1 MEKIMKI
8 INIKNNTKYL
18 KEYITLCYLEWSGK
32 EKKLTE
38 YIDYKLRKLKI
49 ENNIILILGLVNHNE
64 LVGFISLLKKDGDC
78 EVKLTPWYATMYVK
92 KEYRGRG
99 YSRILNDALLE
110 KSKKL
115 GYTKVYLKS
124 NLINYYEKF
133 GAIYI
138 KKLEN
143 GESLYYIDL

>member
-8 INIKNNTKYL
+8 INITNNTKYL
-18 KEYITLCYLEWSGK
+18 KKYIALCYLEWSEK
-32 EKKLTE
+32 EKELTE

-49 ENNIILILGLVNHNE
+49 ENNIILILGLVDHNK

>member
-1 MEKIMKI
+1 MKI
-8 INIKNNTKYL
+8 INITNNTRYL
-18 KEYITLCYLEWSGK
+18 KEYIALCYLEWSEK
-32 EKKLTE
+32 EKELTE

-49 ENNIILILGLVNHNE
+49 ENNIILILGLVDHNK

-110 KSKKL
+110 KSKRL

>member
-1 MEKIMKI
+1 MKI
-8 INIKNNTKYL
+8 INITNNTKYL
-18 KEYITLCYLEWSGK
+18 KKYIALCYLEWSEK
-32 EKKLTE
+32 EKELTE

-49 ENNIILILGLVNHNE
+49 ENNIIFILGLVDHNK

-110 KSKKL
+110 KSKRL

>member
-1 MEKIMKI
+1 MEI
-8 INIKNNTKYL
+8 INITNNTKYL
-18 KEYITLCYLEWSGK
+18 KEYIALCYLEWSEK
-32 EKKLTE
+32 EKELTE

-49 ENNIILILGLVNHNE
+49 ENNIILILGLVDHNK

-110 KSKKL
+110 KSKRL

>member
-1 MEKIMKI
+1 MKI
-8 INIKNNTKYL
+8 INITNNTKYL
-18 KEYITLCYLEWSGK
+18 KKYIVLCYLEWSEK

-49 ENNIILILGLVNHNE
+49 ENNIILILGLVDHNK

-110 KSKKL
+110 KSKRL

>member
-1 MEKIMKI
+1 MKI
-8 INIKNNTKYL
+8 INITNNTKYL
-18 KEYITLCYLEWSGK
+18 KEYIALCYLEWSEK
-32 EKKLTE
+32 EKELTE

-49 ENNIILILGLVNHNE
+49 ENNIILILGLVDHNK

-78 EVKLTPWYATMYVK
+78 EVNLTPWYATMYVK

-110 KSKKL
+110 KSKRL

>member
-1 MEKIMKI
+1 MKI
-8 INIKNNTKYL
+8 INITNNTKYL
-18 KEYITLCYLEWSGK
+18 KEYIALCYLEWSEK
-32 EKKLTE
+32 EMELTE

-49 ENNIILILGLVNHNE
+49 ENNIILILGLVDHNK

-110 KSKKL
+110 KSKGL

>member
-1 MEKIMKI
+1 MKI
-8 INIKNNTKYL
+8 INITNNTKYL
-18 KEYITLCYLEWSGK
+18 KKYIALCYLEWSEK

-49 ENNIILILGLVNHNE
+49 ENNIILILGLVDHNK

-110 KSKKL
+110 KSKRL

>member
-1 MEKIMKI
+1 MKI
-8 INIKNNTKYL
+8 INITNNTKYL
-18 KEYITLCYLEWSGK
+18 KEYIALCYLEWSEK
-32 EKKLTE
+32 EKELTE

-49 ENNIILILGLVNHNE
+49 ENNIILILGLVDHNK

-92 KEYRGRG
+92 KEYRGRD

-110 KSKKL
+110 KSKRL

>member
-8 INIKNNTKYL
+8 INITNNTKYL
-18 KEYITLCYLEWSGK
+18 KEYIALCYLEWSEK
-32 EKKLTE
+32 EKELTE

-49 ENNIILILGLVNHNE
+49 ENNIILILGLVDHNK
-64 LVGFISLLKKDGDC
+64 LGGFISLLKKDGDC

-110 KSKKL
+110 KSKRL

>member
-1 MEKIMKI
+1 MKI
-8 INIKNNTKYL
+8 INITNNTKYL
-18 KEYITLCYLEWSGK
+18 KEYIALCYLEWSEK
-32 EKKLTE
+32 EKELTE

-49 ENNIILILGLVNHNE
+49 ENNIILILGLVDHNK

-110 KSKKL
+110 KTKRL

>member
-1 MEKIMKI
+1 MKI
-8 INIKNNTKYL
+8 INITNNTRYL
-18 KEYITLCYLEWSGK
+18 KEYIAFCYLEWSEK
-32 EKKLTE
+32 EKELTE

-49 ENNIILILGLVNHNE
+49 ENNIILILGLVDHNK

-110 KSKKL
+110 KSKRL

>member
-1 MEKIMKI
+1 MKI
-8 INIKNNTKYL
+8 INITNNTKYL
-18 KEYITLCYLEWSGK
+18 KKYIALCYLEWSEK

-49 ENNIILILGLVNHNE
+49 ENNIILILGLVDHNK

-92 KEYRGRG
+92 KEYRGRD

-110 KSKKL
+110 KSKRL

>member
-1 MEKIMKI
+1 MKI
-8 INIKNNTKYL
+8 INITNNTKYL
-18 KEYITLCYLEWSGK
+18 KKYIALCYLEWSEK
-32 EKKLTE
+32 EKELTE

-49 ENNIILILGLVNHNE
+49 ENNIIFILGLVDHNK

-110 KSKKL
+110 KSKRL

-133 GAIYI
+133 GAVYI

>member
-1 MEKIMKI
+1 MKI
-8 INIKNNTKYL
+8 INITNNTKYL
-18 KEYITLCYLEWSGK
+18 KKYIALCYLEWSEK

-49 ENNIILILGLVNHNE
+49 ENNIIFILGLVDHNK

-110 KSKKL
+110 KSKRL

>member
-1 MEKIMKI
+1 MKI

-18 KEYITLCYLEWSGK
+18 KEYITLCYLEWSEK

-78 EVKLTPWYATMYVK
+78 EVELTPWYATMYVK

-110 KSKKL
+110 KSKRL

>member
-8 INIKNNTKYL
+8 INITNNTKYL
-18 KEYITLCYLEWSGK
+18 KEYIALCYLEWSEK
-32 EKKLTE
+32 EKELTE

-49 ENNIILILGLVNHNE
+49 ENNIILILGLVDHNK
-64 LVGFISLLKKDGDC
+64 LVGFISLLKKDEDC

-110 KSKKL
+110 KSKRL

>member
-1 MEKIMKI
+1 MLFRMV
-8 INIKNNTKYL
+8 
-18 KEYITLCYLEWSGK
+18 GK
-32 EKKLTE
+32 EKELTE

-49 ENNIILILGLVNHNE
+49 ENNIILILGLVDHNK

-92 KEYRGRG
+92 KEYRGSG
-99 YSRILNDALLE
+99 YSRILNAALLE
-110 KSKKL
+110 ESKRL

>member
-18 KEYITLCYLEWSGK
+18 KEYITLCYLEWSEK
-32 EKKLTE
+32 EKELTE

-78 EVKLTPWYATMYVK
+78 EVELTPWYATMYVK

>member
-18 KEYITLCYLEWSGK
+18 KEYITLCYLEWSEK

-78 EVKLTPWYATMYVK
+78 EVELTPWYATMYVK

-110 KSKKL
+110 KSKRL

>member
-8 INIKNNTKYL
+8 INITNNTKYL
-18 KEYITLCYLEWSGK
+18 KKYIALCYLEWSEK
-32 EKKLTE
+32 EKELTE

-49 ENNIILILGLVNHNE
+49 ENNIIFILGLVDHNK

-110 KSKKL
+110 KSKRL

>member
-1 MEKIMKI
+1 MKI
-8 INIKNNTKYL
+8 INITNNTKYL
-18 KEYITLCYLEWSGK
+18 KKYIALCYLEWSEK

-49 ENNIILILGLVNHNE
+49 ENNIILILGLVDHNK

-78 EVKLTPWYATMYVK
+78 EVNLTPWYATMYVK

-99 YSRILNDALLE
+99 YSIILNDALLE
-110 KSKKL
+110 KSKRL

>member
-1 MEKIMKI
+1 MEKIMEI
-8 INIKNNTKYL
+8 INITNNTKYL
-18 KEYITLCYLEWSGK
+18 KEYIALCYLEWSEK
-32 EKKLTE
+32 EKELTE

-49 ENNIILILGLVNHNE
+49 ENNIILILGLVDHNK

-110 KSKKL
+110 KSKRL

>member
-8 INIKNNTKYL
+8 INITNNTKYL
-18 KEYITLCYLEWSGK
+18 KEYIALCYLEWSEK
-32 EKKLTE
+32 EKELTE

-49 ENNIILILGLVNHNE
+49 ENNIILILGLVDYNK

-110 KSKKL
+110 KSKRL

>member
-1 MEKIMKI
+1 MKI
-8 INIKNNTKYL
+8 INITNNTKYL
-18 KEYITLCYLEWSGK
+18 KKYIALCYLEWSEK

-49 ENNIILILGLVNHNE
+49 ENNIIFILGLVDHNK

-78 EVKLTPWYATMYVK
+78 EVNLTPWYATMYVK

-110 KSKKL
+110 KSKRL

>member
-1 MEKIMKI
+1 MKI

-18 KEYITLCYLEWSGK
+18 KEYITLCYLEWSEK
-32 EKKLTE
+32 EKELTE

-49 ENNIILILGLVNHNE
+49 ENNIILILGLVDYNK

>member
-1 MEKIMKI
+1 MKI
-8 INIKNNTKYL
+8 INITNNTKYL
-18 KEYITLCYLEWSGK
+18 KEYIALCYLEWSEK
-32 EKKLTE
+32 EKELTE

-49 ENNIILILGLVNHNE
+49 ENNIILILGLVDHNK

-92 KEYRGRG
+92 KEYRGRR

-110 KSKKL
+110 KSKRL

>member
-1 MEKIMKI
+1 MKI
-8 INIKNNTKYL
+8 INITNNTKYL
-18 KEYITLCYLEWSGK
+18 KEYITLCYLEWSEK
-32 EKKLTE
+32 EKELTE

-49 ENNIILILGLVNHNE
+49 ENNIILILGLVDHNK

-110 KSKKL
+110 KSKRL

>member
-8 INIKNNTKYL
+8 INITNNTKYL
-18 KEYITLCYLEWSGK
+18 KKYIALCYLEWSEK

-49 ENNIILILGLVNHNE
+49 ENNIIFILGLVDHNK

-110 KSKKL
+110 KSKRL

>member
-1 MEKIMKI
+1 MEKIIKI
-8 INIKNNTKYL
+8 INITNNTKYL
-18 KEYITLCYLEWSGK
+18 KEYIALCYLEWSEK
-32 EKKLTE
+32 EKELTE

-49 ENNIILILGLVNHNE
+49 ENNIILILGLVDHNK
-64 LVGFISLLKKDGDC
+64 LVGFISLLKKNGDC

-92 KEYRGRG
+92 KEYRGRD

-110 KSKKL
+110 KSKRL

>member
-1 MEKIMKI
+1 
-8 INIKNNTKYL
+8 
-18 KEYITLCYLEWSGK
+18 
-32 EKKLTE
+32 
-38 YIDYKLRKLKI
+38 
-49 ENNIILILGLVNHNE
+49 
-64 LVGFISLLKKDGDC
+64 
-78 EVKLTPWYATMYVK
+78 MYVK

-110 KSKKL
+110 KSKRL

>member
-1 MEKIMKI
+1 MKI
-8 INIKNNTKYL
+8 INITNNTKYL
-18 KEYITLCYLEWSGK
+18 KKYIALCYLEWSEK

-49 ENNIILILGLVNHNE
+49 ENNIILILGLVDHNK

>member
-8 INIKNNTKYL
+8 INITNNTKYL
-18 KEYITLCYLEWSGK
+18 KEYIALCYLEWSEK
-32 EKKLTE
+32 EKELTE

-49 ENNIILILGLVNHNE
+49 ENNIILILGLVDHNK

-92 KEYRGRG
+92 KEYRERG

-110 KSKKL
+110 KSKRL

>member
-1 MEKIMKI
+1 MKI
-8 INIKNNTKYL
+8 INITNNTKYL
-18 KEYITLCYLEWSGK
+18 KEYIALCYLEWSEK
-32 EKKLTE
+32 EKELTE

-49 ENNIILILGLVNHNE
+49 ENNIILILGLVDHNK

-110 KSKKL
+110 KSKRL

-124 NLINYYEKF
+124 NLITYYEKF

>member
-8 INIKNNTKYL
+8 INITNNTRYL
-18 KEYITLCYLEWSGK
+18 KEYIALCYLEWSEK
-32 EKKLTE
+32 EKELTE

-49 ENNIILILGLVNHNE
+49 ENNIILILGLVDHNK

-110 KSKKL
+110 KSKRL

>member
-1 MEKIMKI
+1 MKI
-8 INIKNNTKYL
+8 INITNNTKYL
-18 KEYITLCYLEWSGK
+18 KEYIALCYLEWSEK
-32 EKKLTE
+32 EKELTE

-49 ENNIILILGLVNHNE
+49 ENNIILILGLVDHNK

-78 EVKLTPWYATMYVK
+78 GVKLTPWYATMYVK

-99 YSRILNDALLE
+99 YSRILNAALLE
-110 KSKKL
+110 KSKRL

>member
-1 MEKIMKI
+1 MKI
-8 INIKNNTKYL
+8 INITNNTKYL
-18 KEYITLCYLEWSGK
+18 KKYIALCYLEWSEK
-32 EKKLTE
+32 EKELTE

-49 ENNIILILGLVNHNE
+49 ENNIILILGLVDHNK

-110 KSKKL
+110 KSKRL

>member
-8 INIKNNTKYL
+8 INITNNTKYL
-18 KEYITLCYLEWSGK
+18 KKYIALCYLEWSEK

-49 ENNIILILGLVNHNE
+49 ENNIILILGLVDYNK

-110 KSKKL
+110 KSKRL

>member
-1 MEKIMKI
+1 MKI
-8 INIKNNTKYL
+8 INITNNTKYL
-18 KEYITLCYLEWSGK
+18 KEYIALCYLEWSEK
-32 EKKLTE
+32 EKELTE

-49 ENNIILILGLVNHNE
+49 ENNIILILGLVDHNK

-110 KSKKL
+110 KSKRL